1 MGFFGDLGNWIWD
14 GIILNLIFGT
24 VAVIVLILGWGLLY
38 GILNFV
44 TQSDVYRGL
53 MSSDEDDPAGVV
65 FLCLFTP
72 PLVIGVI
79 GFSFGLILA
88 SIWTVIVFLC
98 NLIPFT
104 MWGEKDASLLIDNLY
119 YLIDIPLLFFSSS
132 VYFAMA
138 LPLLTGL
145 VILVL
150 AIASF
155 GYLFPG
161 RVNHGSIGDTNR
173 QYAALSISMF
183 LALFSVILMASF
195 SSVSTWM
202 YEYEVDRFES
212 KVSSNDDLSLEE
224 ERWYPNYT
232 YQSAEGYETGTIGE
246 FGGRVVSTI
255 YGSTGILDKK
265 VESGT
270 FECLS
275 VNSMADDLD
284 VFLFENDPYEVE
296 NFQVKLISNQ
306 ELEISSITSSTR
318 SSDYHSAELTTSGH
332 EFMTAD
338 LQEDDVFRFDV
349 GFGVGLTD
357 EKNFSFAKYHVVY
370 VYAPDG
376 MTNATNASIEAAAS
390 NLSHPQDCDLVAF
403 SGALEP
409 RFRLSSLIYVG
420 AGVFLF
426 GCVFH
431 RYFVITGRDGTT
443 DPQVLLRTFLGSQAF
458 SIVLYA
464 FLLFLF
470 DPLDGTGIT
479 GLRKEWI
486 VATTIFAG
494 KVSILISL
502 LVVFIIVAIMLYR
515 QRGNIGGAVGAF
527 MKHERELSRV
537 EQEWFSNG

>member
-14 GIILNLIFGT
+14 GIILNLILGA
-24 VAVIVLILGWGLLY
+24 VAVAVLILGWGLLY
-38 GILNFV
+38 LILNYV
-44 TQSDVYRGL
+44 AQSEVYRGL
-53 MSSDEDDPAGVV
+53 MSSDEDNPIGVV
-65 FLCLFTP
+65 LLCLLTP

-79 GFSFGLILA
+79 GFSVGLIIA
-88 SIWTVIVFLC
+88 SFWTVIMFFS

-104 MWGEKDASLLIDNLY
+104 MWGEKDASILIENLY
-119 YLIDIPLLFFSSS
+119 YLIDIPGLLFSGS

-145 VILVL
+145 VILIL

-173 QYAALSISMF
+173 QYAALSIAMF

-212 KVSSNDDLSLEE
+212 DVASSDLSLEE

-232 YQSAEGYETGTIGE
+232 YQSAEGYETETVGDIWST
-246 FGGRVVSTI
+246 RVVSTT

-265 VESGT
+265 VDSGA

-275 VNSMADDLD
+275 VNTMTDGLD
-284 VFLFENDPYEVE
+284 VFLFENDPSEVE

-306 ELEISSITSSTR
+306 QLEISSLTSNTR
-318 SSDYHSAELTTSGH
+318 SSDYHVAELTESGH
-332 EFMTAD
+332 EFMTMN
-338 LQEDDVFRFDV
+338 LQEENLFRIDV

-357 EKNFSFAKYHVVY
+357 ETNFSFAKYHVVY
-370 VYAPDG
+370 AYAPDG

-390 NLSHPQDCDLVAF
+390 NLSNPQDCDLVAF

-443 DPQVLLRTFLGSQAF
+443 DPQVLFRTFLQSQAF
-458 SIVLYA
+458 SIVLYSL
-464 FLLFLF
+464 LLFMF

-479 GLRKEWI
+479 GLRKDWI
-486 VATTIFAG
+486 VAMTFSAFII
-494 KVSILISL
+494 SILISL
-502 LVVFIIVAIMLYR
+502 FVVFVIVAIVLYR

-537 EQEWFSNG
+537 EAEWFGGQ